1 MVTKILIFRP
11 EAVKL
16 LCAVCV
22 TDNNGGKTALTI
34 ILSSLIL
41 LGLANWVWKKY
52 FINKKQISQQK

>member
-1 MVTKILIFRP
+1 MVAKILIFQP
-11 EAVKL
+11 ETVKL